1 MKKVRHSINKNI
13 KMIIIIAAVTAIAL
27 GGLLLLI
34 SGNDEDRDKVPNA
47 PTEPQEQTLESESEQ
62 TEEATEEAS
71 SGSGKTS
78 EVSAEAQT
86 LFGVKVDKMD
96 NSVGVAKLLETID
109 LKKNVA
115 SYSVELLTKSTPKS
129 MNIRFD
135 KTVGEADKD
144 KFDLKMCKYAE
155 QILALVGDAQ
165 EVQWTYKLKKAGK
178 SKKEE
183 VTVFLNEQ
191 QAEEHLLVNVKRFGE
206 SPEMLDKLL
215 KQQKGY

>member
-144 KFDLKMCKYAE
+144 KFDLKMRKYAE

-165 EVQWTYKLKKAGK
+165 EVQWT
-178 SKKEE
+178 
-183 VTVFLNEQ
+183 
-191 QAEEHLLVNVKRFGE
+191 
-206 SPEMLDKLL
+206 
-215 KQQKGY
+215 